1 MNNEHIPVLLNE
13 VIENLNI
20 NPDGI
25 YIDLTLGRAG
35 HSSEILKRLSNKGKL
50 IGFDQDID
58 AIQASI
64 ERLSKISSNFE
75 VIKSNFENV
84 KEELLKRGI
93 TKVDGILAD
102 LGVSSPQFDQ
112 GDRGFSYRF
121 DAKLDMRMDQNAN
134 LSAYEIVNT
143 YSLID
148 LTRIFREYGE
158 EKYAYEIAKRIVR
171 EREQKPVETTFEL
184 VDIIKKSLPSKE
196 LSKKGHQAK
205 QVFQALRIE
214 TNREL
219 EVLETMLKD
228 GLELLS
234 SKGRMAIITFQSLE
248 DRIVKNI
255 FKEVSTP
262 KATPRW
268 MPSLPEDQEVDY
280 QLINK
285 KVIVAS
291 EEELKRNPRS
301 ESAKLRVIER
311 K

>member
-58 AIQASI
+58 AIQASK

-84 KEELLKRGI
+84 KEELLKRGV

-184 VDIIKKSLPSKE
+184 VDIIKRSLPSKE
-196 LSKKGHQAK
+196 LSKKGHPAK

>member
-158 EKYAYEIAKRIVR
+158 EKYAYEIAKKIVR
-171 EREQKPVETTFEL
+171 EREQKPVETTLEL
-184 VDIIKKSLPSKE
+184 VDIIKRSLPSKE
-196 LSKKGHQAK
+196 LSKKGHPAK

>member
-84 KEELLKRGI
+84 KEELFKKGI

-184 VDIIKKSLPSKE
+184 VDIIKRSLPSKE
-196 LSKKGHQAK
+196 LSKKGHPAK

-255 FKEVSTP
+255 FKEVGTP
-262 KATPRW
+262 KVTPRW

>member
-84 KEELLKRGI
+84 KDELLKRGI

-196 LSKKGHQAK
+196 LSKKGHPAK

>member
-184 VDIIKKSLPSKE
+184 VDIIKRSLPSKE
-196 LSKKGHQAK
+196 LSKKGHPAK

-280 QLINK
+280 QLINR

-301 ESAKLRVIER
+301 ESAKLRVIE
-311 K
+311 KK

>member
-64 ERLSKISSNFE
+64 ERLSKISPNFE

-196 LSKKGHQAK
+196 LSKKGHPAK

-268 MPSLPEDQEVDY
+268 IPSLPEDQEVDY

>member
-58 AIQASI
+58 AIQASK

-184 VDIIKKSLPSKE
+184 VDIIKRSLPSKE
-196 LSKKGHQAK
+196 LSKKGHPAK

>member
-171 EREQKPVETTFEL
+171 ESEQKPVETTFEL
-184 VDIIKKSLPSKE
+184 VDIIKRSLPSKE
-196 LSKKGHQAK
+196 LSKKGHPAK

-268 MPSLPEDQEVDY
+268 IPSLPEDQEVDY

>member
-1 MNNEHIPVLLNE
+1 MNNEHIPVLLND

-84 KEELLKRGI
+84 KDELLKRGI

-184 VDIIKKSLPSKE
+184 VDIIKRSLPSKE
-196 LSKKGHQAK
+196 LSKKGHPAK